1 MAVIRFRDSQRSLHV
16 GKILCLGRNY
26 VAHAQEMKA
35 EIPAV
40 PVVFL
45 KPSTAIIHDGD
56 AVLIPSFS
64 HEVHH
69 EVEMVVVIGS
79 GGRDIAKEDALA
91 HVGGYA
97 VGLDMT
103 LRDLQ
108 DEAKRKGLPWTASKG
123 FDTSAPVSAAAPKEE
138 IPDPHAL
145 EISLMVNGQVRQRST
160 TQHMIFRVPD
170 VVSYLSRLFTLE
182 PGDLIFT
189 GTPEGVGRVVPG
201 DLIEATLE
209 KIGTLRVTIQERVPT
224 HLEHA

>member
-1 MAVIRFRDSQRSLHV
+1 VAVIRFRNSQRHLHV

-26 VAHAQEMKA
+26 AAHAQEMKA
-35 EIPAV
+35 EVPAV

-56 AVLIPSFS
+56 VVLLPPIS

-69 EVEMVVVIGS
+69 EVEMVVVIDT
-79 GGRDIAKEDALA
+79 GGHDIPREDALA

-108 DEAKRKGLPWTASKG
+108 DEAKKKGLPWAACKG
-123 FDTSAPVSAAAPKEE
+123 FDTSAPVSAAVPKKE

-145 EISLMVNGQVRQRST
+145 GISLKVNGQIRQRSST
-160 TQHMIFRVPD
+160 EHMIFSVPD
-170 VVSYLSRLFTLE
+170 IISHLSGLFTLE

-201 DLIEATLE
+201 DVIEANLE
-209 KIGTLRVTIQERVPT
+209 KVGTLRVAVQERIPT
-224 HLEHA
+224 RLEHS